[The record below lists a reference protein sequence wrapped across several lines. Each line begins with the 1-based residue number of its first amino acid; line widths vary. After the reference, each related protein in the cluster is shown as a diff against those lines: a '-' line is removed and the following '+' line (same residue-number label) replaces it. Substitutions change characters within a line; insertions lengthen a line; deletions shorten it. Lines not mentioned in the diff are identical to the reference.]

1 MKGNLLNPTGWK
13 FNKKKLGFTLIELN
27 VSMLIQLIVLTLA
40 INSFIL
46 IIKNYSVLINNSK
59 VQDPFDDAVLN
70 IERLLTGYM
79 IESINIQDEILY
91 DRSLIEINYR
101 IDNSKGDIKR
111 KEIKFDNTNGK
122 IVLETYKNKF
132 KIGTNIIMIDVSS
145 FKITKKDK
153 TYYLQITNK
162 NNDTRIICLW
172 NIRKRLLHLYK
183 V

>member
-122 IVLETYKNKF
+122 IVLETYKNQF

-162 NNDTRIICLW
+162 NNDTRIICL
-172 NIRKRLLHLYK
+172 
-183 V
+183 

>member
-91 DRSLIEINYR
+91 DRSLIVINYR

-111 KEIKFDNTNGK
+111 KEIKFDATNGK

-153 TYYLQITNK
+153 VYYLKITNK
-162 NNDTRIICLW
+162 NNDMRIICL
-172 NIRKRLLHLYK
+172 
-183 V
+183 